1 MKARVKLNA
10 KYDNWYGFVPSME
23 QYLGKVIEVD
33 IDDDGGYV
41 QRGEGWSYGAN
52 CLDFNFVDDDKH
64 IDYSQLTDD
73 ALRKREE
80 HKDANS
86 KDQQISDLETVVE
99 HLQNELT
106 EWKDVARMLA
116 DELAEAN
123 SKVFPTSWED
133 ASESSPA
140 WIAYCNLRDRED

>member
-1 MKARVKLNA
+1 M
-10 KYDNWYGFVPSME
+10 
-23 QYLGKVIEVD
+23 
-33 IDDDGGYV
+33 
-41 QRGEGWSYGAN
+41 
-52 CLDFNFVDDDKH
+52 
-64 IDYSQLTDD
+64 DYTQLTDD
-73 ALRKREE
+73 ALQKCED
-80 HKDANS
+80 HKDAND